1 MISKLRRNDVLKS
14 RRQIF
19 YSESSFKSFI
29 KSDIANGKIVKIN
42 PAIITILDRIGNIK
56 DTALIQKQVL
66 DEIDLLLKQRKI
78 HTLHVDINFDDYD
91 NFGSNSP
98 VLNFH
103 FFTPDF
109 IERLNH
115 LVMFYG
121 AYLNVH
127 LLTNYPKR
135 HIEEIK
141 HIRIGAICFQLEVV
155 KSSEELKTIVEVI
168 TKLGACASPVIE
180 IVGTDKFKPKS
191 KEEVLEIISPSLNN
205 IGMLTFQVAATGIRS
220 NNTSGTMFSQE
231 TIEYIRFLT
240 ANFNGTI
247 QIQGGITT
255 KTIGSAI
262 KIGSEFLVCGT
273 EIFNNKSGY
282 SSQQVVESLLLQA
295 EKELM

>member
-1 MISKLRRNDVLKS
+1 MKTK
-14 RRQIF
+14 RQIF
-19 YSESSFKSFI
+19 YSESSLKSFS
-29 KSDIANGKIVKIN
+29 KSDVVNGKVMKIN
-42 PAIITILDRIGNIK
+42 PAIITILDRIGERGGIEL
-56 DTALIQKQVL
+56 TQKKVL
-66 DEIDLLLKQRKI
+66 DEVEFLLKQRKI
-78 HTLHVDINFDDYD
+78 HTLHIDINFDDYD
-91 NFGSNSP
+91 NFGSNGPAINS
-98 VLNFH
+98 H
-103 FFTPDF
+103 IFTPDF

-135 HIEEIK
+135 HIEDIQ

-155 KSSEELKTIVEVI
+155 KSSEELKTIVEII

-191 KEEVLEIISPSLNN
+191 REEVLKIISPSLNN